1 MIFVFNTHITSDYG
15 YNIHWSWTC
24 HWRRTTNVPFLRTA
38 TQHVHRYL
46 DDVKHKARAS
56 TDICLC
62 QRPGFLHTW
71 LAKAETLPSSWP
83 RYATS
88 NAASESDCTEYLIIN
103 SFILLLVPASLQ
115 ATYHTKWFCS
125 IFSTHTSTT
134 HQRAFS
140 ATLYQLNLA
149 VVP

>member
-1 MIFVFNTHITSDYG
+1 MIYIHWASQQLTPAPADNLQQQTIVMVFMFNTHITLDYG

-71 LAKAETLPSSWP
+71 LAKAETRVFRWCWWRSFKENEGEEGKERREKKVRQLAKK
-83 RYATS
+83 RMMA
-88 NAASESDCTEYLIIN
+88 IIC
-103 SFILLLVPASLQ
+103 
-115 ATYHTKWFCS
+115 W
-125 IFSTHTSTT
+125 
-134 HQRAFS
+134 RR
-140 ATLYQLNLA
+140 QLH
-149 VVP
+149 

>member
-1 MIFVFNTHITSDYG
+1 MQHPSQIAPNTY
-15 YNIHWSWTC
+15 
-24 HWRRTTNVPFLRTA
+24 
-38 TQHVHRYL
+38 
-46 DDVKHKARAS
+46 
-56 TDICLC
+56 
-62 QRPGFLHTW
+62 
-71 LAKAETLPSSWP
+71 
-83 RYATS
+83 
-88 NAASESDCTEYLIIN
+88 IIN
-103 SFILLLVPASLQ
+103 SFIHLLVPASLQ